1 MHFAEAQLRLAQAA
15 TEMPTDSAGAPA
27 GGAPAAMEA
36 APSLPAAP
44 LPDAATSSP
53 PPAFAA
59 VPEPTLVFGHD
70 ISPAL
75 DFLALGGPVV
85 AILLVLSV
93 AGLAIILKKLVDI
106 LPLGGRRRARIA
118 DAVALWRRG
127 ERREALAAAESLKG
141 PTAAVVTAAM
151 RMSLARVPGAL
162 IREEVERLGG
172 EELHRLRSYLRGLE
186 AIAQVSPLLGLF
198 GTILG
203 MIEAFRVLQDG
214 GSNVDPAMLAGG
226 IWVALLTTAVGLAV
240 SIPCSLALHW
250 FEGRIDGERQSIESL
265 ATSVLVSGEAAAHA
279 GSESET
285 ARDARPHIG
294 EVAHAH

>member
-1 MHFAEAQLRLAQAA
+1 
-15 TEMPTDSAGAPA
+15 
-27 GGAPAAMEA
+27 MEA
-36 APSLPAAP
+36 APSLPATSPTEGVAAP
-44 LPDAATSSP
+44 PFEAA
-53 PPAFAA
+53 
-59 VPEPTLVFGHD
+59 PEPTLLFGYD
-70 ISPAL
+70 VTPVA
-75 DFLALGGPVV
+75 DFLSLGGPVV

-93 AGLAIILKKLVDI
+93 AGLAIILKKLADI

-118 DAVALWRRG
+118 RAVALWRRG
-127 ERREALAAAESLKG
+127 ERREALAASEAVTG
-141 PTAAVVTAAM
+141 PAAAVVATAM
-151 RMSLARVPGAL
+151 RMSLAHVPGAL

-172 EELHRLRSYLRGLE
+172 EELHILRRYLRGLE

-250 FEGRIDGERQSIESL
+250 FEGRIDAERQSIESL
-265 ATSVLVSGEAAAHA
+265 ATSVLVAGEMAADGQDA
-279 GSESET
+279 SEAEP
-285 ARDARPHIG
+285 AREVRPQIG
-294 EVAHAH
+294 EFAHAH